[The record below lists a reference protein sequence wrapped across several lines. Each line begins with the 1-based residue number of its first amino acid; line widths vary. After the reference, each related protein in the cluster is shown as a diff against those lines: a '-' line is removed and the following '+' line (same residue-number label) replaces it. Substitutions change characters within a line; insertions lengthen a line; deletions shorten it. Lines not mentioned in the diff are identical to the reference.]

1 MQSQMDF
8 IILFVFVQPTSQHLN
23 KGAVIND
30 LKMVESRRV
39 LLGPWNPFF
48 FSLFLIKFWLSHVK
62 EVFIMLI
69 CYL

>member
-48 FSLFLIKFWLSHVK
+48 FFV
-62 EVFIMLI
+62 VFN
-69 CYL
+69 